1 MHHAEILLVHMFEI
15 TWLYTLS
22 LQISRM
28 RFLLREVGFVNPGN
42 LASKTLVSQKKM
54 KRGIYVNHVSY

>member
-22 LQISRM
+22 LQISRT
-28 RFLLREVGFVNPGN
+28 RFLLRGVGFVNP
-42 LASKTLVSQKKM
+42 K
-54 KRGIYVNHVSY
+54 